1 MDYVEAE
8 GSTIDQA
15 IDRALEQLGI
25 ARDKAEIEI
34 LCNTTRGLFGIGA
47 RKARVRASR
56 RRQIDLEEKEPAACE
71 SQPSTTVERGIAAP
85 PVVRQPTPDATPAP
99 ESSGLD
105 ERREKAW
112 PEDGVAV
119 VGSSDHA
126 EESPVAE
133 EIAVDQGDGPPG
145 LVSGP
150 RDVTLDRARTILTEI
165 VALMEVEAEVVLAD
179 GGQLLITGDKRGML
193 IGRRGQTLDALEYL
207 VNRIIGR
214 EELPGR
220 VSIDAEDY
228 RERRR
233 GSLEGLAQRLA
244 ERVRRRG
251 KAVSLNPMSPRDR
264 RIIHLALQG
273 DPSLVTRSTG
283 DGYYRRLVIAPAG
296 LRGGGRHQGRR
307 EGAEGR
313 RRGE

>member
-8 GSTIDQA
+8 GSTIDAA
-15 IDRALEQLGI
+15 IERALEQLGV
-25 ARDKAEIEI
+25 AREKAEIEI
-34 LCNTTRGLFGIGA
+34 LCNASRGLFGIGG
-47 RKARVRASR
+47 RKARVRASPR
-56 RRQIDLEEKEPAACE
+56 REIDLGEGEPVAAE
-71 SQPSTTVERGIAAP
+71 P
-85 PVVRQPTPDATPAP
+85 PPAP
-99 ESSGLD
+99 RSAQKITAPAFARDSLPEAPVTPGLPRPPAKSSPGD
-105 ERREKAW
+105 SVGTASG
-112 PEDGVAV
+112 PEIT
-119 VGSSDHA
+119 
-126 EESPVAE
+126 AE
-133 EIAVDQGDGPPG
+133 EISAEEPATERGGLEQPPG
-145 LVSGP
+145 SAPGGA
-150 RDVTLDRARTILTEI
+150 TLERARAVLEEI
-165 VALMEVEAEVVLAD
+165 VGLMQVEAQVALAD
-179 GGQLLITGDKRGML
+179 DGQLMISGDKRGML

-207 VNRIIGR
+207 VNRIIAR

-220 VSIDAEDY
+220 VGIDAEDY

-251 KAVSLNPMSPRDR
+251 RPVSLNPMSPRDR

-296 LRGGGRHQGRR
+296 SRGGGRQQGRR